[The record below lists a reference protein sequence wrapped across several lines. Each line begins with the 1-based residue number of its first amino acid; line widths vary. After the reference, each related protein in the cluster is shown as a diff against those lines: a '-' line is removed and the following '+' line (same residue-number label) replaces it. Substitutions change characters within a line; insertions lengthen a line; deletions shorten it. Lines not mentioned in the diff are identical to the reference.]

1 MYFKELSEW
10 RDNPELNDESD
21 FMKRVFQEDIIP
33 CLNFNDK
40 LKSKDL
46 FESIQQN
53 CVCIEDLKNSQSIE
67 K

>member
-10 RDNPELNDESD
+10 RDNPNLNDESD

-33 CLNFNDK
+33 CLKFNGK
-40 LKSKDL
+40 TKQLL
-46 FESIQQN
+46 ESIHKN
-53 CVCIEDLKNSQSIE
+53 TVCIEDLKNSQSIE